1 MTKKLNH
8 PPLFSLGNVRWFG
21 KCQVWCYP
29 GPWTRKES
37 DTPQRRSGPHS
48 VAHSNRLLDAF
59 EPASR
64 ARIDPHIQPVNLVLG
79 DVVCEAGGFLEY
91 VYFPKGAVLSLLTVL
106 ANGTAIETA
115 NIGNEGAFGLFAA
128 MYSRTSFNQC
138 IVQLQGGLVRVPIE
152 ILRTEFDRSDHVR
165 NLLVS
170 YSETQLA
177 QVQQTAACNAMH
189 TIEQRLCRWL
199 LMMHDRAETEEL
211 SYTHEFLAHML
222 GADRK
227 SVTLAAQAMQASG
240 LIGYQRGK
248 IQIVDRP
255 GLEKAA
261 CECYDMVQ
269 ARFDDFLT
277 PPPSAF
283 QSDTKGRIKLR

>member
-1 MTKKLNH
+1 ML
-8 PPLFSLGNVRWFG
+8 
-21 KCQVWCYP
+21 
-29 GPWTRKES
+29 
-37 DTPQRRSGPHS
+37 PQRRPLLDP
-48 VAHSNRLLDAF
+48 AERSNHLLDAF

-64 ARIDPHIQPVNLVLG
+64 ARIDRHIQPVNLVLG
-79 DVVCEAGGFLEY
+79 DIVCEAGGLLEHA
-91 VYFPKGAVLSLLTVL
+91 YFPKGAVLSLLTVL
-106 ANGTAIETA
+106 ENGAAIETS

-138 IVQLQGGLVRVPIE
+138 LVQLQGGLVRVPVE
-152 ILRTEFDRSDHVR
+152 ILRAEFGRSDHVR

-177 QVQQTAACNAMH
+177 QVQQTAACNSMH

-199 LMMHDRAETEEL
+199 LMMHDRAEKSEL

-227 SVTLAAQAMQASG
+227 SVTLAAQVMQAAG
-240 LIGYQRGK
+240 LIGYRRGK
-248 IQIVDRP
+248 IEIVDRL

-261 CECYDMVQ
+261 CECYAMVQ
-269 ARFDDFLT
+269 ERFNAFLT
-277 PPPSAF
+277 PPPTAV
-283 QSDTKGRIKLR
+283 QGNTQGRIKPR

>member
-1 MTKKLNH
+1 MDQKKTGAL
-8 PPLFSLGNVRWFG
+8 P
-21 KCQVWCYP
+21 
-29 GPWTRKES
+29 
-37 DTPQRRSGPHS
+37 RRTLLKRPTHT
-48 VAHSNRLLDAF
+48 NRLLDAF

-64 ARIDPHIQPVNLVLG
+64 ARIDPHIQTVNLVLG

-91 VYFPKGAVLSLLTVL
+91 VYFPNGAVLSLLTVL
-106 ANGTAIETA
+106 ANGAAIETA
-115 NIGNEGAFGLFAA
+115 NIGNEGAFGFFAA

-138 IVQLQGGLVRVPIE
+138 LVQLEGGLMRVPIE
-152 ILRTEFDRSDHVR
+152 ILRAEFERSDHVR

-227 SVTLAAQAMQASG
+227 SVTLAAQAMQAAG
-240 LIGYQRGK
+240 LIGYRRGK

-255 GLEKAA
+255 GLEKKT
-261 CECYDMVQ
+261 CECYAVVQ
-269 ARFDDFLT
+269 ERFDDFLR
-277 PPPSAF
+277 PPPSAV
-283 QSDTKGRIKLR
+283 QGNTKGRIKPL

>member
-1 MTKKLNH
+1 MAKLNDLKQVTIKPRH
-8 PPLFSLGNVRWFG
+8 PPLFVLGMSGTVLSWPMDQKAN
-21 KCQVWCYP
+21 
-29 GPWTRKES
+29 S
-37 DTPQRRSGPHS
+37 ARRRAIMLASAEHT
-48 VAHSNRLLDAF
+48 NRLLGAF

-64 ARIDPHIQPVNLVLG
+64 ARLDPHIQPVCLLLG

-91 VYFPKGAVLSLLTVL
+91 VYFPRGAVLSLLTVL
-106 ANGTAIETA
+106 KDGAAIETA

-138 IVQLQGGLVRVPIE
+138 LVQLEGGLVRVPIE
-152 ILRTEFDRSDHVR
+152 ILRAEFERSDHVR

-177 QVQQTAACNAMH
+177 QVQQTAACNAKH

-227 SVTLAAQAMQASG
+227 SVTLAAQAMQAAG
-240 LIGYQRGK
+240 LIGYRRGK
-248 IQIVDRP
+248 IEIVDRP
-255 GLEKAA
+255 GLEKKA
-261 CECYDMVQ
+261 CEWCKSGSTT
-269 ARFDDFLT
+269 F
-277 PPPSAF
+277 
-283 QSDTKGRIKLR
+283 

>member
-1 MTKKLNH
+1 MD
-8 PPLFSLGNVRWFG
+8 
-21 KCQVWCYP
+21 
-29 GPWTRKES
+29 RKT
-37 DTPQRRSGPHS
+37 DDARRRKIL
-48 VAHSNRLLDAF
+48 VASAEHSNRLLSAF

-64 ARIDPHIQPVNLVLG
+64 ARLDPHIQPVKLVLG

-106 ANGTAIETA
+106 ANGAAIETA

-138 IVQLQGGLVRVPIE
+138 LVQVEGGLVRVPIE
-152 ILRTEFDRSDHVR
+152 VLRAEFDRSDHVR

-177 QVQQTAACNAMH
+177 QVQQTAACNSMH

-227 SVTLAAQAMQASG
+227 SVTLAAQAMQAAG

-248 IQIVDRP
+248 IQITDRP
-255 GLEKAA
+255 GLEKAS

-269 ARFDDFLT
+269 ARFDAFLS
-277 PPPSAF
+277 PPSTAV
-283 QSDTKGRIKLR
+283 QNHVGRRVGGR

>member
-1 MTKKLNH
+1 MDTRTTGV
-8 PPLFSLGNVRWFG
+8 PL
-21 KCQVWCYP
+21 
-29 GPWTRKES
+29 
-37 DTPQRRSGPHS
+37 RRSPRCPG
-48 VAHSNRLLDAF
+48 AHTNRLLDAF

-64 ARIDPHIQPVNLVLG
+64 ARIDPHVKPINLALG
-79 DVVCEAGGFLEY
+79 DVVCEAGGVLEY
-91 VYFPKGAVLSLLTVL
+91 VYFPKSAVLSLLTVL
-106 ANGTAIETA
+106 ANGAAIETA

-138 IVQLQGGLVRVPIE
+138 LVQLEGGLLRVPIE
-152 ILRTEFDRSDHVR
+152 VLRAEFEQSDHVR

-189 TIEQRLCRWL
+189 TIQERLCRWL

-211 SYTHEFLAHML
+211 SYTHEFLANML
-222 GADRK
+222 GAGRK
-227 SVTLAAQAMQASG
+227 SVTLAAQDMQAAG
-240 LIGYQRGK
+240 LIGYERGK
-248 IQIVDRP
+248 IQILDRL

-261 CECYDMVQ
+261 CECYAMVQ

-277 PPPSAF
+277 PPSHAV
-283 QSDTKGRIKLR
+283 QGNTKGRIKPH

>member
-1 MTKKLNH
+1 MDQKRSGA
-8 PPLFSLGNVRWFG
+8 PP
-21 KCQVWCYP
+21 
-29 GPWTRKES
+29 
-37 DTPQRRSGPHS
+37 RRSWLQPG
-48 VAHSNRLLDAF
+48 AHTNRLLEAF
-59 EPASR
+59 EPSNR

-91 VYFPKGAVLSLLTVL
+91 VYFPRGAVLSLLTVL
-106 ANGTAIETA
+106 KDGAAIETA

-138 IVQLQGGLVRVPIE
+138 LVQLQGGLVRVPIE
-152 ILRTEFDRSDHVR
+152 ILRMEFERSDHVR

-199 LMMHDRAETEEL
+199 LMMHDRAQTEAL

-227 SVTLAAQAMQASG
+227 SVTLAAQAMQANG

-248 IQIVDRP
+248 IQIVDRQ
-255 GLEKAA
+255 GLEKAS
-261 CECYDMVQ
+261 CECYAMVQ
-269 ARFDDFLT
+269 RRFDEFLT
-277 PPPSAF
+277 PPASAV
-283 QSDTKGRIKLR
+283 QGNTKGRIKPR

>member
-1 MTKKLNH
+1 MDQKRTDA
-8 PPLFSLGNVRWFG
+8 PA
-21 KCQVWCYP
+21 
-29 GPWTRKES
+29 
-37 DTPQRRSGPHS
+37 RRSRLQPG
-48 VAHSNRLLDAF
+48 AHTNRLLDAF

-64 ARIDPHIQPVNLVLG
+64 ARIDPHVQPVALVLG

-106 ANGTAIETA
+106 ANGAAIETA

-138 IVQLQGGLVRVPIE
+138 LVQLQGGLVRVPIE
-152 ILRTEFDRSDHVR
+152 ILRMEFERSDHMR

-227 SVTLAAQAMQASG
+227 SVTMAAQAMQAAG
-240 LIGYQRGK
+240 LIGYRRGK

-261 CECYDMVQ
+261 CECYAMVQ
-269 ARFDDFLT
+269 ARFDDFLK
-277 PPPSAF
+277 PPASAF
-283 QSDTKGRIKLR
+283 QGNTKGRIKPR

>member
-1 MTKKLNH
+1 MLRRPRPLLN
-8 PPLFSLGNVRWFG
+8 PV
-21 KCQVWCYP
+21 
-29 GPWTRKES
+29 E
-37 DTPQRRSGPHS
+37 
-48 VAHSNRLLDAF
+48 HSNHLLDAF

-64 ARIDPHIQPVNLVLG
+64 ARIDPHIQQVNLVLG
-79 DVVCEAGGFLEY
+79 DVVCEAGGLIEHA
-91 VYFPKGAVLSLLTVL
+91 YFPKGAVLSLLTVL
-106 ANGTAIETA
+106 ANGAAIETA

-138 IVQLQGGLVRVPIE
+138 LVQLQGGLVRVPIE
-152 ILRTEFDRSDHVR
+152 ILRMEFERSDHVR

-177 QVQQTAACNAMH
+177 QVQQIAACNAKH
-189 TIEQRLCRWL
+189 TIEQKLCRWL
-199 LMMHDRAETEEL
+199 LMMHDRAESEEL

-227 SVTLAAQAMQASG
+227 SVTLAAQAMQAAG

-255 GLEKAA
+255 GLEMAS
-261 CECYDMVQ
+261 CECYAIVRE
-269 ARFDDFLT
+269 RFDAFLT
-277 PPPSAF
+277 PPSTAV
-283 QSDTKGRIKLR
+283 QGDTKGRRRSVQPVGR

>member
-1 MTKKLNH
+1 MDQKRTDA
-8 PPLFSLGNVRWFG
+8 
-21 KCQVWCYP
+21 P
-29 GPWTRKES
+29 G
-37 DTPQRRSGPHS
+37 RRSWLQPG
-48 VAHSNRLLDAF
+48 AHTNRLLDAF

-64 ARIDPHIQPVNLVLG
+64 ARIDPHIQAVKLVLG

-106 ANGTAIETA
+106 ANGAAIETA

-138 IVQLQGGLVRVPIE
+138 LVQLEGGLVRVPIE
-152 ILRTEFDRSDHVR
+152 ILRTEFERSDHVR

-189 TIEQRLCRWL
+189 TIQQRLCRWL

-211 SYTHEFLAHML
+211 SYTHEFSAHML

-227 SVTLAAQAMQASG
+227 SVTLAAQEMQAAG
-240 LIGYQRGK
+240 LIGYRRGN
-248 IQIVDRP
+248 IQIVDRQ

-261 CECYDMVQ
+261 CECYAIVQ
-269 ARFDDFLT
+269 ERFDDFLK
-277 PPPSAF
+277 PPLTAV
-283 QSDTKGRIKLR
+283 QGNTQGRLKPR